1 MRVRRANGSYVYG
14 AERPGGASSAANG
27 QLVFDMRR
35 LCYVYEKINI
45 ATLGLVRHTFLAF

>member
-27 QLVFDMRR
+27 QLVFDMRH